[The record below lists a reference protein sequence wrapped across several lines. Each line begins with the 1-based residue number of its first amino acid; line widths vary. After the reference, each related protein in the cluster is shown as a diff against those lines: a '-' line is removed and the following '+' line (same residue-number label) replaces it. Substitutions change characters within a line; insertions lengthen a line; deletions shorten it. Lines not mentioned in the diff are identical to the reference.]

1 MKKSKVYL
9 KSIILHGFELSTSKP
24 NNIVKLSSGEIFS
37 ITKIK
42 KKRENIFLNG
52 F

>member
-1 MKKSKVYL
+1 MKKSKGYL

-24 NNIVKLSSGEIFS
+24 NNIVKLKSGEIFS

-42 KKRENIFLNG
+42 KKEEIF